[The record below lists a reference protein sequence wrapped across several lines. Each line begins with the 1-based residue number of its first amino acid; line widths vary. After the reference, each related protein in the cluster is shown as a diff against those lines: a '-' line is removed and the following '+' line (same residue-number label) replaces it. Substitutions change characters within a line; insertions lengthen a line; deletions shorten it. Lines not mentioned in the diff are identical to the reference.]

1 MMSMAIVMAGNDV
14 RAHDDVSALE
24 TGGAGYF
31 YVGLDYSPAFSKIRD
46 FSIRESNGETKA
58 VYPYLKDGKSVKLE
72 SHKFDWNTPDPRIG
86 FKDNMLVAMEGSVG
100 YGIGGARVELEIGY
114 ERFKTKGIRD
124 SGSKEDEADTV
135 YLLAKELAYD
145 VVTGQ
150 TDNLAAALAK
160 TSGKDIVQFANAV
173 KITSAKIDEKV
184 CTGTQYKGE
193 ATGSPTTYEIGAKAA
208 TNTAQCNGFNAETKT
223 EPFSKFAEVL
233 GLRDNKNWPTGKY
246 YKTSSPVEGKTN
258 GNAEAVAEDL
268 TKKLTPEEKTIVA
281 GLLAK
286 TIEGGE
292 VVEIRA
298 VSSTSVM
305 VNACYD
311 LLSEGLGVVP
321 YACVGLGGN
330 FVGVV
335 DGHITPK
342 LAYRLKAGLSYQLSP
357 EISAFAGGFYH
368 RVVGDGVY
376 DDLPAQRLVD
386 DTSPAGRT
394 KDTAIANFSV
404 VLEAEYFCC
413 ECSKPHWKCV
423 LNMRPDKCLV
433 LREHCDSSIDAV

>member
-14 RAHDDVSALE
+14 RAHDDVSALD

-150 TDNLAAALAK
+150 TDKLTAALAK
-160 TSGKDIVQFANAV
+160 TSGKDIVQFA
-173 KITSAKIDEKV
+173 KTLGISHSEIDKKV
-184 CTGTQYKGE
+184 CATKSGGSSSKYGEYAIETDNNSTGGNGKVAVCGGQNTSNSNGS
-193 ATGSPTTYEIGAKAA
+193 TG
-208 TNTAQCNGFNAETKT
+208 QQF
-223 EPFSKFAEVL
+223 
-233 GLRDNKNWPTGKY
+233 LRDFVKGSLEDGSKNWPTSKHKAG
-246 YKTSSPVEGKTN
+246 TPASETN
-258 GNAEAVAEDL
+258 DNAKAVAGDL
-268 TKKLTPEEKTIVA
+268 TKLTSDEKTIVA

-394 KDTAIANFSV
+394 KDTAIANFSMAYV
-404 VLEAEYFCC
+404 GGEFGVRFAF
-413 ECSKPHWKCV
+413 
-423 LNMRPDKCLV
+423 
-433 LREHCDSSIDAV
+433 

>member
-1 MMSMAIVMAGNDV
+1 MAIVMAGNDV
-14 RAHDDVSALE
+14 RAHDDVSALD

-150 TDNLAAALAK
+150 TDKLTAALAK
-160 TSGKDIVQFANAV
+160 TSGKDIVQFA
-173 KITSAKIDEKV
+173 KTLGISHSEIDKKV
-184 CTGTQYKGE
+184 CATKSGGSGSKYGEYAIETDNNSTGGNGKVAVCGGQNTSNSNGS
-193 ATGSPTTYEIGAKAA
+193 TG
-208 TNTAQCNGFNAETKT
+208 QQF
-223 EPFSKFAEVL
+223 
-233 GLRDNKNWPTGKY
+233 LRDFVKGSLEDGSKNWPTSKHKAG
-246 YKTSSPVEGKTN
+246 TPASETN
-258 GNAEAVAEDL
+258 DNAKAVAGDL
-268 TKKLTPEEKTIVA
+268 TKLTSDEKTIVA

-368 RVVGDGVY
+368 RVVGDGV
-376 DDLPAQRLVD
+376 
-386 DTSPAGRT
+386 
-394 KDTAIANFSV
+394 
-404 VLEAEYFCC
+404 
-413 ECSKPHWKCV
+413 
-423 LNMRPDKCLV
+423 
-433 LREHCDSSIDAV
+433 

>member
-14 RAHDDVSALE
+14 RAHDDVSALD

-72 SHKFDWNTPDPRIG
+72 SNKFDWNTPDPRIG

-160 TSGKDIVQFANAV
+160 TSGKDIVQFAKAV
-173 KITSAKIDEKV
+173 EISHPNIDGKV
-184 CTGTQYKGE
+184 CSGNHAALQASQG
-193 ATGSPTTYEIGAKAA
+193 TTYHEKPHQ
-208 TNTAQCNGFNAETKT
+208 TDNNTAQCSGLGSGSAGADQKFL
-223 EPFSKFAEVL
+223 SKFVSAV
-233 GLRDNKNWPTGKY
+233 GLSENKNWPTGQAGK
-246 YKTSSPVEGKTN
+246 SSSGPVVGAPN
-258 GNAEAVAEDL
+258 SNANAVAKDL
-268 TKKLTPEEKTIVA
+268 VALNREEKTIVA

-394 KDTAIANFSV
+394 KDTAIANFSMAYV
-404 VLEAEYFCC
+404 GASFQPYYAVL
-413 ECSKPHWKCV
+413 
-423 LNMRPDKCLV
+423 LV
-433 LREHCDSSIDAV
+433 

>member
-14 RAHDDVSALE
+14 RAHDDVSALD

-72 SHKFDWNTPDPRIG
+72 SNKFDWNTPDPRIG

-150 TDNLAAALAK
+150 TDKLTAALAK

-173 KITSAKIDEKV
+173 KITNSAIDGKV
-184 CTGTQYKGE
+184 CNGTHAELG
-193 ATGSPTTYEIGAKAA
+193 ASGVNVTTYDEDPK
-208 TNTAQCNGFNAETKT
+208 TVDTKTAQCSGFKGSGPT
-223 EPFSKFAEVL
+223 EGQALFSTFASAV
-233 GLRDNKNWPTGKY
+233 GLKENKNWPTGQ
-246 YKTSSPVEGKTN
+246 T
-258 GNAEAVAEDL
+258 GNSGTVKKGATDSNAKAVADDL
-268 TKKLTPEEKTIVA
+268 TKNLTHDEKTIVA

-394 KDTAIANFSV
+394 KDTAIANFSMAYV
-404 VLEAEYFCC
+404 GGEFGVRFAF
-413 ECSKPHWKCV
+413 
-423 LNMRPDKCLV
+423 
-433 LREHCDSSIDAV
+433 

>member
-14 RAHDDVSALE
+14 RAHDDVSALD

-46 FSIRESNGETKA
+46 FSIRESTGETKA

-160 TSGKDIVQFANAV
+160 TSGKDIVQFAKAVEISYPNIDGKVCRTKSVDSGKYNTYGTMSAMKSTDSAVVAVCGGKGATGITSGGVSAPEVLKDFAV
-173 KITSAKIDEKV
+173 KT
-184 CTGTQYKGE
+184 
-193 ATGSPTTYEIGAKAA
+193 
-208 TNTAQCNGFNAETKT
+208 
-223 EPFSKFAEVL
+223 L
-233 GLRDNKNWPTGKY
+233 GDGNRNWPTSTEKSGSENVKGPH
-246 YKTSSPVEGKTN
+246 PVTN
-258 GNAEAVAEDL
+258 DNANAVAKDL
-268 TKKLTPEEKTIVA
+268 VQELTPEEKTIVA

-376 DDLPAQRLVD
+376 DDLPAQL
-386 DTSPAGRT
+386 
-394 KDTAIANFSV
+394 
-404 VLEAEYFCC
+404 L
-413 ECSKPHWKCV
+413 
-423 LNMRPDKCLV
+423 
-433 LREHCDSSIDAV
+433 

>member
-14 RAHDDVSALE
+14 RAHDDVSALD

-46 FSIRESNGETKA
+46 FSIRESTGETKA

-124 SGSKEDEADTV
+124 SGSTEDEADTV

-160 TSGKDIVQFANAV
+160 TSGRDIVQFAKAV
-173 KITSAKIDEKV
+173 GVSHPNIDGKV
-184 CTGTQYKGE
+184 CVTKSV
-193 ATGSPTTYEIGAKAA
+193 ATGGGQNKSFGMYAGVSKARTEQGDNATSLCAGRGSKHTGDNSSPNAQVLRDFV
-208 TNTAQCNGFNAETKT
+208 TNTLKEDGNG
-223 EPFSKFAEVL
+223 
-233 GLRDNKNWPTGKY
+233 NWPTSKGDDTK
-246 YKTSSPVEGKTN
+246 PN
-258 GNAEAVAEDL
+258 DNAAAVAKDL
-268 TKKLTPEEKTIVA
+268 VQELTPEEKTIVA

-376 DDLPAQRLVD
+376 DDLPAQL
-386 DTSPAGRT
+386 
-394 KDTAIANFSV
+394 
-404 VLEAEYFCC
+404 L
-413 ECSKPHWKCV
+413 
-423 LNMRPDKCLV
+423 
-433 LREHCDSSIDAV
+433 

>member
-1 MMSMAIVMAGNDV
+1 MKRGRLLLGSVMMSMAIVMAGNDV

-72 SHKFDWNTPDPRIG
+72 SNKFDWNTPDPRIG

-160 TSGKDIVQFANAV
+160 TSGKDIVQFAKAV
-173 KITSAKIDEKV
+173 GVSHPNIDKKV
-184 CTGTQYKGE
+184 CN
-193 ATGSPTTYEIGAKAA
+193 GSHAALSESASAAADYASDFSSGSTTAK
-208 TNTAQCNGFNAETKT
+208 TAQCSGFKNSGHTT
-223 EPFSKFAEVL
+223 EKGGLNKFVSL
-233 GLRDNKNWPTGKY
+233 TRVSDGTHWPTGQGGASGAGGQKGQLNSNANAMA
-246 YKTSSPVEGKTN
+246 KDLVEQ
-258 GNAEAVAEDL
+258 
-268 TKKLTPEEKTIVA
+268 LTPEEKTIVA

-394 KDTAIANFSV
+394 KDTAIANFSMAYV
-404 VLEAEYFCC
+404 GGEFGVRFAF
-413 ECSKPHWKCV
+413 
-423 LNMRPDKCLV
+423 
-433 LREHCDSSIDAV
+433 

>member
-1 MMSMAIVMAGNDV
+1 MFSFSLKGRPSFFEIAFSLGSVMMSMAIVMAGSDV

-160 TSGKDIVQFANAV
+160 TSGKDIVQFAKAV
-173 KITSAKIDEKV
+173 EISYPSIDGKV
-184 CTGTQYKGE
+184 CSGKH
-193 ATGSPTTYEIGAKAA
+193 AA
-208 TNTAQCNGFNAETKT
+208 LAANTNAEKKYAV
-223 EPFSKFAEVL
+223 EPANGGTDGSTSQCSGLSNGSAEAAHKYLSKFVSLTGVVE
-233 GLRDNKNWPTGKY
+233 GKNWPTGR
-246 YKTSSPVEGKTN
+246 SSNNSNSIVVGAPN
-258 GNAEAVAEDL
+258 SNANAMAKDL
-268 TKKLTPEEKTIVA
+268 VKELTPEEKTIVA

-376 DDLPAQRLVD
+376 DDLPEPMQ
-386 DTSPAGRT
+386 
-394 KDTAIANFSV
+394 
-404 VLEAEYFCC
+404 
-413 ECSKPHWKCV
+413 
-423 LNMRPDKCLV
+423 
-433 LREHCDSSIDAV
+433 

>member
-1 MMSMAIVMAGNDV
+1 
-14 RAHDDVSALE
+14 
-24 TGGAGYF
+24 
-31 YVGLDYSPAFSKIRD
+31 
-46 FSIRESNGETKA
+46 
-58 VYPYLKDGKSVKLE
+58 
-72 SHKFDWNTPDPRIG
+72 
-86 FKDNMLVAMEGSVG
+86 MLVAMEGSVG
-100 YGIGGARVELEIGY
+100 YGIGSARVELEIGY

-145 VVTGQ
+145 VVNSQEKSLG
-150 TDNLAAALAK
+150 DALAK
-160 TSGKDIVQFANAV
+160 TSGKDIVKFAEALG
-173 KITSAKIDEKV
+173 ISYSEIDKKV
-184 CTGTQYKGE
+184 CNKGYAAVGTAEGKKYAKVPDDS
-193 ATGSPTTYEIGAKAA
+193 GSAGK
-208 TNTAQCNGFNAETKT
+208 TAQCSGLNSGSAEGEHKSL
-223 EPFSKFAEVL
+223 SKFVSLTGVNE
-233 GLRDNKNWPTGKY
+233 GENWPMGSGANSSGKVLV
-246 YKTSSPVEGKTN
+246 KGNANS
-258 GNAEAVAEDL
+258 NAEAVAKDL
-268 TKKLTPEEKTIVA
+268 TKNLSHDEKIKVA
-281 GLLAK
+281 GLLAR

-368 RVVGDGVY
+368 RVVG
-376 DDLPAQRLVD
+376 
-386 DTSPAGRT
+386 
-394 KDTAIANFSV
+394 
-404 VLEAEYFCC
+404 
-413 ECSKPHWKCV
+413 
-423 LNMRPDKCLV
+423 
-433 LREHCDSSIDAV
+433 AVSARRY

>member
-1 MMSMAIVMAGNDV
+1 MKISHPDIDKKVCSKNYAEGAEDSGNPADYV
-14 RAHDDVSALE
+14 RAPVS
-24 TGGAGYF
+24 
-31 YVGLDYSPAFSKIRD
+31 
-46 FSIRESNGETKA
+46 TK
-58 VYPYLKDGKSVKLE
+58 
-72 SHKFDWNTPDPRIG
+72 
-86 FKDNMLVAMEGSVG
+86 
-100 YGIGGARVELEIGY
+100 
-114 ERFKTKGIRD
+114 
-124 SGSKEDEADTV
+124 
-135 YLLAKELAYD
+135 
-145 VVTGQ
+145 
-150 TDNLAAALAK
+150 
-160 TSGKDIVQFANAV
+160 
-173 KITSAKIDEKV
+173 
-184 CTGTQYKGE
+184 
-193 ATGSPTTYEIGAKAA
+193 
-208 TNTAQCNGFNAETKT
+208 TAQC
-223 EPFSKFAEVL
+223 S
-233 GLRDNKNWPTGKY
+233 GLKVAGKKKLSDFVEGVGLKDNENWPTGSY
-246 YKTSSPVEGKTN
+246 YDSSGGAKAKKSSLN
-258 GNAEAVAEDL
+258 SNANAVAKDL
-268 TKKLTPEEKTIVA
+268 VALDRDEKIKVA

-394 KDTAIANFSV
+394 KDTAIANFSMAYV
-404 VLEAEYFCC
+404 GGEFGVRFAF
-413 ECSKPHWKCV
+413 
-423 LNMRPDKCLV
+423 
-433 LREHCDSSIDAV
+433 